1 MLKKIATVSLA
12 SKLLA
17 EYEQIAE
24 LTVNAVLQVAEKTEE
39 GGYKVD
45 IDDIKVE
52 KKPGESLL
60 DTVLIKGIV
69 LDKEVVHPG
78 MPKRIE
84 HAKIA
89 LVDSPVDVE
98 KTDFDARIN
107 IEHPEQMTAF
117 LDDEE
122 KMRIDMTERATRAA

>member
-1 MLKKIATVSLA
+1 MLTKIATVPHA

-17 EYEQIAE
+17 EYEQSAD

-84 HAKIA
+84 DAKIA
-89 LVDSPVDVE
+89 LVDSPLEVE
-98 KTDFDARIN
+98 KTEFDARIN